1 MQVLESLLTNRLQ
14 ESSSSQN
21 DHAAFIQE
29 RMRGASPWTAHA
41 RTQVAV
47 HAAHDNTII
56 LEGEPGTGKEY
67 LGRLVHKCSR
77 RSEGPFVSI
86 SFDSVSDESAEAAL
100 FGSLRTLPTGARHI
114 HRGLIE
120 SAEGGVVYIADA
132 SKLSL
137 SLRAK
142 LSRLIQ
148 HGEFRRL
155 GDTAVQRVDVRVM
168 LGSTGDLSAGPAK
181 EWTLLRTDIR
191 VGDVMSIP
199 PLRARADDIEP
210 LVRHF
215 VMLACE
221 AQGKEIRELGPEA
234 LAALRNYAW
243 PGNVAELKSTV
254 EQIIQ
259 RCGPPSI
266 DLPMLPSHIVN
277 APESSLCAM
286 PMSALDLVGEVRRY
300 EKAILC
306 AALKQCQGVQNK
318 AAKLL
323 TLKPTT
329 LNMKLKSYG
338 ISADDFKQ

>member
-1 MQVLESLLTNRLQ
+1 MQVLESLLSNRLH
-14 ESSSSQN
+14 ESSSIQSN
-21 DHAAFIQE
+21 AAGLLQE
-29 RMRGASPWTAHA
+29 RLRGASPWTAHA
-41 RTQVAV
+41 RSQAAA

-56 LEGEPGTGKEY
+56 LEGEPGTGKEF
-67 LGRLVHKCSR
+67 LGRLIHKCSR
-77 RSEGPFVSI
+77 RSEGPFVAI
-86 SFDSVSDESAEAAL
+86 SFDSVSDESADAAL
-100 FGSLRTLPTGARHI
+100 FGSVRSLPTGARHI

-155 GDTAVQRVDVRVM
+155 GDNTVQRVDVRVM
-168 LGSTGDLSAGPAK
+168 LGSTSDLSTGIGK
-181 EWTLLRTDIR
+181 EWTLLRTDVR

-199 PLRARADDIEP
+199 PLRARPDDIEP

-215 VMLACE
+215 VKQACE
-221 AQGKEIRELGPEA
+221 PLGKEVRELAPEA
-234 LAALRNYAW
+234 LAALRTYAW
-243 PGNVAELKSTV
+243 PGNIAELKITV

-266 DLPMLPSHIVN
+266 GLSLLPPHIVN
-277 APESSLCAM
+277 APESSLCAL
-286 PMSALDLVGEVRRY
+286 PMTALDLVSEVRRY

-338 ISADDFKQ
+338 IDAEDFK

>member
-1 MQVLESLLTNRLQ
+1 MQVLESLLSNRLH
-14 ESSSSQN
+14 ESSSTQN
-21 DHAAFIQE
+21 NNVALLHE
-29 RMRGASPWTAHA
+29 RFRGASPWTAHA
-41 RTQVAV
+41 RTQMAA

-56 LEGEPGTGKEY
+56 LEGEPGTGKEF
-67 LGRLVHKCSR
+67 LGRLIHKCSR
-77 RSEGPFVSI
+77 RSDGPFVAI
-86 SFDSVSDESAEAAL
+86 SFDSVSDESADAAL
-100 FGSLRTLPTGARHI
+100 FGSVRSLPTGARHI

-168 LGSTGDLSAGPAK
+168 LGSTSDLSVGNAK
-181 EWTLLRTDIR
+181 EWTLLRTDIK

-199 PLRARADDIEP
+199 PLRARPEDIEP

-215 VMLACE
+215 VVQACE
-221 AQGKEIRELGPEA
+221 PHGKEIREIAPEA
-234 LAALRNYAW
+234 LDALRNYAW
-243 PGNVAELKSTV
+243 PGNIAELKSVV
-254 EQIIQ
+254 EQSIQ

-266 DLPMLPSHIVN
+266 GLSLLPSHIVN
-277 APESSLCAM
+277 TPESSLCAL
-286 PMSALDLVGEVRRY
+286 PMTALDLVNEVRRY

-329 LNMKLKSYG
+329 LNMKLKAYG
-338 ISADDFKQ
+338 ISAEDFK